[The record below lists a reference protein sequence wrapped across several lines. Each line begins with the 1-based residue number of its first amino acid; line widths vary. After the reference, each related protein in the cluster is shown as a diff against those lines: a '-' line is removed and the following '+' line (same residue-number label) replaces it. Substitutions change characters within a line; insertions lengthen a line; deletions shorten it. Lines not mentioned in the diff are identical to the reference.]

1 MDRKI
6 LESNEQAF
14 KGKYGESLQEKWDGM
29 SRIEQLDALNTIEH
43 YDTNM
48 EAALNFDKGIILRV
62 LLGFGNKACI
72 AKVLDNSITTLKA
85 IVWEPDASLFM
96 AYCTKEDIS
105 GQIGDDRLEI
115 VIGNDADH
123 LETVFKGSVHDNN
136 VYHSKVMA
144 VGQYANRNNQY
155 VGVLVSILEK
165 VADDATEEGYAR
177 KLFRV
182 LPCNNLLYTIN
193 SLNDNY
199 IVSQLFKTITDR
211 DIPVI
216 IVSAGPSLSRN
227 YTELKKA
234 KNKAIIIAVA
244 HAVKT
249 LYKGGITP
257 DLVAITDA
265 SCVDFINF
273 DIEKKYTLL
282 SSIFADRNSRE
293 GYDGQII
300 YHGFNMIN
308 HLFECE
314 RTREEPYSE
323 LDTGSVSTD
332 VFSLFLSA
340 GFKHIILVGQDLAYG
355 DGGFTHAGGE
365 KEEKYEYR
373 ENDPAYKMVDGIYGG
388 KVKTRWDW
396 ERFRK
401 FFEEH
406 IKISNDIS
414 VIDATEG
421 GALIN
426 GTKIMTLS
434 DAIDKY
440 CKEEFPVND
449 WIKTLKKGDENERVY
464 IKQWMEDRKDD
475 LEVLLK
481 YIDEAIL
488 IGNSVAERWNDPN
501 AWDNEFRA
509 LCKKY
514 DVLFGQIMEGD
525 RGGLLRLYCVEQI
538 QEYVENALTYEGDEN
553 ALGRIQ
559 MERVL
564 LVGLKGKA
572 GELLDYLREMK

>member
-14 KGKYGESLQEKWDGM
+14 KSKYGESLQEKWDGM

-249 LYKGGITP
+249 LYKGDITP

-355 DGGFTHAGGE
+355 DNGFTHAGEE

-388 KVKTRWDW
+388 KVRTRWDW

-440 CKEEFPVND
+440 CKEEFPVDD

-525 RGGLLRLYCVEQI
+525 RGGLLRFYCVEQI

>member
-14 KGKYGESLQEKWDGM
+14 KNKYGESLQEKWDGL
-29 SRIEQLDALNTIEH
+29 SHNEQLKALDTIEH
-43 YDTNM
+43 YDANM
-48 EAALNFDKGIILRV
+48 EAALNFDKELILRV
-62 LLGFGNKACI
+62 LLGFRNKACVD
-72 AKVLDNSITTLKA
+72 KVLDNSITTLKA
-85 IVWEPDASLFM
+85 ILWEPDASLFM

-115 VIGNDADH
+115 VIGNDSDH
-123 LETVFKGSVHDNN
+123 LEAVFKDNVHDNN

-144 VGQYANRNNQY
+144 VGQYANKNNLY
-155 VGVLVSILEK
+155 VGMLVSILEK
-165 VADDATEEGYAR
+165 IADDTTQDGYAR
-177 KLFRV
+177 KTFHI

-193 SLNDNY
+193 SLNNNF
-199 IVSQLFKTITDR
+199 IISQLFDAITDR
-211 DIPVI
+211 DIPVM

-227 YTELKKA
+227 YAEIKRA
-234 KNKAIIIAVA
+234 KNRAIIVAVA
-244 HAVKT
+244 HAMKT

-265 SCVDFINF
+265 SGVDFLDF
-273 DIEKKYTLL
+273 DNEKKYTLL
-282 SSIFADRNSRE
+282 SSIFADKHSRN

-355 DGGFTHAGGE
+355 DNGFTHAGGE

-373 ENDPAYKMVDGIYGG
+373 DNDPAYKMVDGIYGG
-388 KVKTRWDW
+388 KVRTRWDW

-406 IKISNDIS
+406 IKSNNDIN

-421 GALIN
+421 GALIS
-426 GTKIMTLS
+426 GTEIMTLS

-440 CKEEFPVND
+440 CKEEFPVD
-449 WIKTLKKGDENERVY
+449 EWIKTLKKGSEEESVY
-464 IKQWMEDRKDD
+464 IKQWMEDEKDNIVS
-475 LEVLLK
+475 LSK
-481 YIDEAIL
+481 YIDEAIR
-488 IGNSVAERWNDPN
+488 IGNSVAEKWNDPN

-509 LCKKY
+509 LCKRY

-559 MERVL
+559 MERDL
-564 LVGLKGKA
+564 LIEMKEKA
-572 GELLDYLREMK
+572 GELLEYMRGLK